1 MTPGGALASSP
12 MATTMPGM
20 SRDARGSLVRSA
32 ARGAGLVGAAVI
44 LGIILLQVVDDGGGT
59 GGGGGNG
66 NGTTLDTGADATTT
80 TAATGDTR
88 PPNEVVVQ
96 VLNAG
101 GASGAA
107 GTLSNALVTAG
118 YTTLPA
124 ADDPVQRAGTAVAC
138 KEGFDAD
145 AGALLITVTANGY
158 EGAAIEPFPAGRT
171 DLPTLEQ
178 ANCVVL
184 IGS

>member
-1 MTPGGALASSP
+1 MKRPGALASSP
-12 MATTMPGM
+12 MATTIPGF
-20 SRDARGSLVRSA
+20 SRDAGRSIARSA

-59 GGGGGNG
+59 GGGGNG
-66 NGTTLDTGADATTT
+66 NGTTIGNGDETTTT

-101 GASGAA
+101 GATGAA

-138 KEGFDAD
+138 KQGFEAD
-145 AGALLITVTANGY
+145 ANALLLTVTANGY
-158 EGAAIEPFPAGRT
+158 AGAAIEPFPSGRT

-178 ANCVVL
+178 ASCVVL
-184 IGS
+184 IGA